1 MNTTIATYQIDNT
14 ASTENVAVYNAT
26 SPEDA
31 MATLVADLGYFTIG
45 EAEAAGEIA
54 LDELAISSSGRV
66 WTWKAGA
73 WTLADDRREVDP
85 ALLGE

>member
-1 MNTTIATYQIDNT
+1 MNIATYQIDNT
-14 ASTENVAVYNAT
+14 ASSENVAVYNAT

-31 MATLVADLGYFTIG
+31 IATLVADLGHFTIG
-45 EAEAAGEIA
+45 EAEVAGEIA
-54 LDELAISSSGRV
+54 LDELAISSGGHV
-66 WTWKAGA
+66 WLWKAGA